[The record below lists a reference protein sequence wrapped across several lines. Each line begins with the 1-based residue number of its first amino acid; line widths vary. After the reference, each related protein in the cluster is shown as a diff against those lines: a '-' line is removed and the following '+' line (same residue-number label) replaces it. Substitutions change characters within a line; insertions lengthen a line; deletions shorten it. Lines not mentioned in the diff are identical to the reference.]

1 MSVIGEIRDAVAML
15 SDGVRQMR
23 TLVEALNDGRLYLQS
38 KHPDAQP
45 DLARLLRQ
53 MNVTITGLIS
63 AAETI
68 TSIDFTLDGPAR
80 ATAPAEFNKE
90 LRKANA
96 KRARHENNLSQL
108 HGSCTRMEE
117 ISQRLDARANNKPWW
132 ALLGDKG
139 GQQAET
145 LATTFAQLFFW
156 DEQMVEQARQVL
168 AASQQALEEV
178 RATLQARPGVA
189 GMSIENV
196 DAAAKVLWSQQAE
209 LRPQVSQLKTLRDD
223 VAALVSGLDPQ
234 GDTADETKRKH

>member
-1 MSVIGEIRDAVAML
+1 MTVIGEIRDAVAML
-15 SDGVRQMR
+15 SDGVQQMR
-23 TLVEALNDGRLYLQS
+23 KLVDALNDGCTYLQS

-80 ATAPAEFNKE
+80 DTAPAEFNKE
-90 LRKANA
+90 LKKANA
-96 KRARHENNLSQL
+96 KREKHENSLSKL

-117 ISQRLDARANNKPWW
+117 ISARLDARANNRPWW

-139 GQQAET
+139 GQQAQT
-145 LATTFAQLFFW
+145 LSATFGQLFFW
-156 DEQMVEQARQVL
+156 DQRMVEQARQVL
-168 AASQQALEEV
+168 AASQKALEEV
-178 RATLQARPGVA
+178 RETLQARPGVA

-196 DAAAKVLWSQQAE
+196 DAAAEVLWRQQAE
-209 LRPQVSQLKTLRDD
+209 LRPQVSHLKTLRDD
-223 VAALVSGLDPQ
+223 VADLISGLDPK
-234 GDTADETKRKH
+234 GATADETNKKR